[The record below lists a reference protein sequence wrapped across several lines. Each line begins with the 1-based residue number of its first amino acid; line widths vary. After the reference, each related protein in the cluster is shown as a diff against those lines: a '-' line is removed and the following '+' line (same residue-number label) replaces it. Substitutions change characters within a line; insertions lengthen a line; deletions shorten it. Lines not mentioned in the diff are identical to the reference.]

1 MKPHANVSLPSS
13 PAPAPTRST
22 AEGPPLGP
30 AGRKET
36 TTSARVII
44 LVGMIFLAALTRLI
58 PHPPN
63 FAPITAMALF
73 AAAHFRSRL
82 FALAAPLLAL
92 LASDLAL
99 EGLVRAGAYAGS
111 GWMQYTRG
119 IYPGMWVNYATVGSI
134 ALLGFVFI
142 DRHSFVNVAGTTLLA
157 SVAFFVVSNFGA
169 WAGGTLGYAKTPAGL
184 LICYLKGIPFFGWS
198 LLSDVFYVT
207 LFFGAF
213 ALAERRFPALEPKP
227 AAA

>member
-22 AEGPPLGP
+22 AEGPPLKP
-30 AGRKET
+30 AGRKEAT
-36 TTSARVII
+36 APARVII

-134 ALLGFVFI
+134 VLLGFVFI
-142 DRHSFVNVAGTTLLA
+142 DRQSFVNVAGTTLLA
-157 SVAFFVVSNFGA
+157 SVSFFVVTNFA
-169 WAGGTLGYAKTPAGL
+169 VWARSTLYAKTAAGL
-184 LICYLKGIPFFGWS
+184 LACYVAAIPFFGWS
-198 LLSDVFYVT
+198 LLGDVFYVT

-213 ALAERRFPALEPKP
+213 ALAERRFPALAPKP